1 MSLAAGTRLGPYEI
15 LGLLGAG
22 GMGEVY
28 RARDARLSREVA
40 VKVLPSSFSD
50 DGDRVRRFEQEARA
64 AGVLNH
70 PNVTAVYDIG
80 REGESL
86 YVVSELLEGETLR
99 SRLGGG
105 ALAPRRAT
113 DYALQIAHGLAAAHE
128 KGIVHRDLKPEN
140 IFVTKNGR
148 VKILDFG
155 LAKLTQPEAGGAG
168 ETSLPTMVGTE
179 PGVVMG
185 TLGYMSPEQV
195 RGYPTD
201 ARSDIFSF
209 GAILYEMLSGRRAFA
224 GDTAADTMTAILMKD
239 PPELTETGRAIA
251 PGLDR
256 LVRHCL
262 EKNPEERFHS
272 AHDLAFDLEALSVDA
287 TAVTALPLRS
297 AAPRRAA
304 GRFLLPAAL
313 LVAGLVGG
321 FFLKEALTKS
331 ELPSFTRLTFR
342 RGTVWNARFAPDGQ
356 TVVYSAAWEAN
367 PVEVFLTRPESP
379 ESRPLGLPS
388 SSLFAV
394 SSTGELAVMLRA
406 RTLAAGYAR
415 FGTLARVPLAGGSPR
430 EIAEDVRFAD
440 FSPDGKELA
449 VARGTGMQGMGSS
462 IEFPVGKVIYA
473 TPNRI
478 VHPRVSPDGRSVAF
492 FETGGGAAGWSV
504 VLVDVAGKKK
514 TLTEGWKDWWNLAWS
529 PDGHEVWFAA
539 PEAAAATGT
548 SSLHAVSLNGS
559 YRLVARMPG
568 ILELHDISRDGRVLL
583 SRVDYGAV
591 VMVRSAGEAK
601 ERNLSWLDSSRAADW
616 TPDGK
621 TLLIDELGEGGGPN
635 QSVYLR
641 NTDGSA
647 ATRIGE
653 GEGFALSPDARWV
666 LAEPGAMPPR
676 LVLLPAGSGTPK
688 PLAIEGFAGFYW
700 GSWFPDGKRLLIGGN
715 EAGKGPRL
723 YALDLP
729 QGKPRPISPD
739 GHEVN
744 RFGNAIS
751 PDGRF
756 VAATDSSRRLVLCPT
771 EGGEPR
777 PVPGALPGEV
787 ALRWSGDG
795 RSLYT
800 HRAGEMP
807 ARVWRLD
814 LATGR
819 KELVH
824 ELAPPDPAGV
834 TSIETILLTP
844 DGGSYAYSYSA
855 NLSELYVFEG
865 LGRK

>member
-1 MSLAAGTRLGPYEI
+1 MTLPTGARLGPYEI
-15 LGLLGAG
+15 LAPLGAG

-28 RARDARLSREVA
+28 RARDPRLSREVA
-40 VKVLPSSFSD
+40 VKVLPSSFSSD
-50 DGDRVRRFEQEARA
+50 ADRVRRFEQEARA

-80 REGESL
+80 REDESL

-140 IFVTKNGR
+140 VFVTKNGR

-155 LAKLTQPEAGGAG
+155 LAKLTQPEAGGPG
-168 ETSLPTMVGTE
+168 QTNLPTVAGTE
-179 PGVVMG
+179 PGVVLG

-201 ARSDIFSF
+201 SRSDIFSF

-239 PPELTETGRAIA
+239 PPELTETNRVIA

-256 LVRHCL
+256 IVRHCL

-272 AHDLAFDLEALSVDA
+272 AHDLAFDLTALSGDSIA
-287 TAVTALPLRS
+287 APAVPMMS
-297 AAPRRAA
+297 AAPRKAA
-304 GRFLLPAAL
+304 ARFLLPAVL
-313 LVAGLVGG
+313 LAAGLMLG
-321 FFLKEALTKS
+321 FFAREALRKS
-331 ELPSFTRLTFR
+331 EPPSFARLTFR
-342 RGTVWNARFAPDGQ
+342 RGTVWNARFTPDGQ

-379 ESRPLGLPS
+379 ESRPLGLS
-388 SSLFAV
+388 KASLFAV
-394 SSTGELAVMLRA
+394 SSAGELAVMLRA
-406 RTLAAGYAR
+406 RTLAQGYQR

-430 EIAEDVRFAD
+430 EVALDVRFAD
-440 FSPDGKELA
+440 WSPDGKDLA
-449 VARGTGMQGMGSS
+449 VARAFGMQGRSS
-462 IEFPVGKVIYA
+462 IEFPIGKVIYES
-473 TPNRI
+473 PNRI

-492 FETGGGAAGWSV
+492 FETKGRAAGWSITV
-504 VLVDVAGKKK
+504 VDVSGKKK

-529 PDGHEVWFAA
+529 PDGKEIWFAA
-539 PEAAAATGT
+539 PEAAAASGT
-548 SSLHAVSLNGS
+548 SSLHAVTLGGR

-568 ILELHDISRDGRVLL
+568 TLELHDISREGRVLL
-583 SRVDYGAV
+583 ARVDYRAI
-591 VMVRSAGEAK
+591 VMVRAAGEPK
-601 ERNLSWLDSSRAADW
+601 ERDLSWLDGSRAADLS
-616 TPDGK
+616 PDGK
-621 TLLIDELGEGGGPN
+621 TLLITESGEGGGPN

-653 GEGFALSPDARWV
+653 GEGYALSPDAKWV
-666 LAEPGAMPPR
+666 LSESGARPPK
-676 LVLLPAGSGTPK
+676 LVLLPAGPGTPA
-688 PLAIEGFAGFYW
+688 PLEIRGFAGFYW
-700 GSWFPDGKRLLIGGN
+700 GSWFPDGKRLLVGGN

-729 QGKPRPISPD
+729 QGRPRPISSE
-739 GHEVN
+739 GLEVN

-756 VAATDSSRRLVLCPT
+756 VAATDSSRRLVLCST

-777 PVPGALPGEV
+777 PVPGVEPGDL
-787 ALRWSGDG
+787 ALRWSEDG

-800 HRAGEMP
+800 HRAGELP
-807 ARVWRLD
+807 ARIWRLD

-819 KELVH
+819 KELVR
-824 ELAPPDPAGV
+824 ELAPDDPAGV

-844 DGGSYAYSYSA
+844 DGGSYAYSYA
-855 NLSELYVFEG
+855 QNLSDLYVFEG
-865 LGRK
+865 LGMR